1 MIYIRTSLFYP
12 AFLMALVIVNVGVQ
26 AQVLERVRPS
36 AERVK
41 PGESVDLLIDFISE
55 RRNWCGL
62 YIDWGD
68 GTEPHEIRVGK
79 SPDTQSPLSR
89 SKSYK
94 QAGNYVIKVY
104 PGYVSKI
111 LNSAPSCK
119 GSELSATII
128 VGSGGL
134 ASKVLDQDSGSE
146 KNERTF
152 ISGSESKHIEAG
164 KLSTE
169 EVVRRDASAETVRS
183 PAPQATAESVELARL
198 DKLRQARLAMEKEES
213 ERRRIAEE
221 IAARDRAE
229 LEQRRREAAERLR
242 QGQLTQSI
250 DSPGKYS
257 RADVADEEM
266 DLRTKTLATGDAE
279 KGDRTRVLADYAAAI
294 RARIRSYISYDPAR
308 APDNPEVIFIVEQR
322 DSGRVV
328 KVTMSRSSGNAGW
341 DAAVERAIWGSSPL
355 PKTADDQVESP
366 LIIAFRPTSSN
377 LSRQDDIDDRGLA
390 YREAAAQ
397 ESERL
402 AEGVVQRGI
411 REEKEFKQRQLENK
425 EMIRQQQL
433 AQSKDSLNQSI
444 QSRKG
449 ESGSSKVLEI
459 DGLGIIAS
467 ELKPGFYIQHLA
479 APSLGKALRFK
490 LSNTRLIESVVY
502 VLKRSP
508 GGSSFNYILAT
519 GPFEQIEF
527 AQAHVQREGLP
538 DDVWIRP
545 AYKIRPLLLDQ
556 QEWDS
561 HLSALVADAQR
572 TRKAAA
578 LLDRVGESSDRS
590 ALSTS
595 TPRDN
600 SAFDG
605 LRRSQAEGLERSLS
619 TVNPPARLAE
629 GSNNAALT
637 KSLDKSVSIG
647 DFDFNL
653 SLHIHPTWID
663 ETRYGEDR
671 DKNEALLGM
680 ITGIP
685 NPIEEIYKI
694 KIPLA
699 YFSKQVELSTAV
711 SESLGASIE
720 VRAVDFKRMAQIVA
734 SRGGASAARQTNVLR
749 TRLREIYGTQGD
761 SGAKAIAARELLRE
775 LMPSDG
781 DPWTEYLGEV
791 RGNDWFSGA
800 ARGQTSQMLG
810 PMNVNVHLFSISTL
824 LRDGTLVLN
833 CVVTHLDGPLAP
845 TRVKNKTVRNLRKAV
860 EDTCLAVGQ
869 RFEILEER

>member
-1 MIYIRTSLFYP
+1 M
-12 AFLMALVIVNVGVQ
+12 
-26 AQVLERVRPS
+26 
-36 AERVK
+36 
-41 PGESVDLLIDFISE
+41 
-55 RRNWCGL
+55 
-62 YIDWGD
+62 
-68 GTEPHEIRVGK
+68 
-79 SPDTQSPLSR
+79 
-89 SKSYK
+89 
-94 QAGNYVIKVY
+94 
-104 PGYVSKI
+104 
-111 LNSAPSCK
+111 
-119 GSELSATII
+119 
-128 VGSGGL
+128 
-134 ASKVLDQDSGSE
+134 
-146 KNERTF
+146 
-152 ISGSESKHIEAG
+152 
-164 KLSTE
+164 
-169 EVVRRDASAETVRS
+169 
-183 PAPQATAESVELARL
+183 
-198 DKLRQARLAMEKEES
+198 
-213 ERRRIAEE
+213 
-221 IAARDRAE
+221 
-229 LEQRRREAAERLR
+229 
-242 QGQLTQSI
+242 
-250 DSPGKYS
+250 
-257 RADVADEEM
+257 
-266 DLRTKTLATGDAE
+266 
-279 KGDRTRVLADYAAAI
+279 
-294 RARIRSYISYDPAR
+294 
-308 APDNPEVIFIVEQR
+308 
-322 DSGRVV
+322 
-328 KVTMSRSSGNAGW
+328 
-341 DAAVERAIWGSSPL
+341 
-355 PKTADDQVESP
+355 
-366 LIIAFRPTSSN
+366 
-377 LSRQDDIDDRGLA
+377 
-390 YREAAAQ
+390 
-397 ESERL
+397 
-402 AEGVVQRGI
+402 
-411 REEKEFKQRQLENK
+411 
-425 EMIRQQQL
+425 
-433 AQSKDSLNQSI
+433 
-444 QSRKG
+444 
-449 ESGSSKVLEI
+449 
-459 DGLGIIAS
+459 
-467 ELKPGFYIQHLA
+467 
-479 APSLGKALRFK
+479 
-490 LSNTRLIESVVY
+490 
-502 VLKRSP
+502 
-508 GGSSFNYILAT
+508 
-519 GPFEQIEF
+519 
-527 AQAHVQREGLP
+527 
-538 DDVWIRP
+538 
-545 AYKIRPLLLDQ
+545 LDQ

-595 TPRDN
+595 TPRDS
-600 SAFDG
+600 SAFDS

-680 ITGIP
+680 VTGIP